1 MQTTKS
7 IELKINQAVPAFQLL
22 THNLQEIS
30 RSLKNEQVFKA
41 SPFIKEGEAK
51 EMIEDILPI
60 IIESKKIT
68 NDLINVLKD
77 YVKNEKEEK

>member
-30 RSLKNEQVFKA
+30 RSLKNEHVFKS

-68 NDLINVLKD
+68 NDLIPVLKD

>member
-30 RSLKNEQVFKA
+30 RSLKNESTFKS

-60 IIESKKIT
+60 IIESEKIT
-68 NDLINVLKD
+68 NNLINELND
-77 YVKNEKEEK
+77 YIQDEKEDK

>member
-7 IELKINQAVPAFQLL
+7 IELKINQAIPAFQLL
-22 THNLQEIS
+22 TYNLQEIS
-30 RSLKNEQVFKA
+30 RSLKNESTFKS

-68 NDLINVLKD
+68 NNLINELND
-77 YVKNEKEEK
+77 YIQDEKEDK